1 MPVPLLRARVEVARP
16 FARSRRGAM
25 VAFDR
30 PAVEAKASSLVVSIA
45 ADRKQLASLE
55 DQVLS
60 LLAKQSHAPVAD
72 TAATTSPPKP
82 TGGAGQQRGGGA
94 RRAPARRRK
103 STVTP
108 SASALHAILDDQFL
122 INTLQVR
129 GVVADTVSVA
139 VGL

>member
-1 MPVPLLRARVEVARP
+1 
-16 FARSRRGAM
+16 M

-30 PAVEAKASSLVVSIA
+30 PAVEAKANSLVVSIA

-72 TAATTSPPKP
+72 TAGTTSPPKP
-82 TGGAGQQRGGGA
+82 TGGAAGPHRVGGA

-129 GVVADTVSVA
+129 GVVADVVSDA
-139 VGL
+139 VRL